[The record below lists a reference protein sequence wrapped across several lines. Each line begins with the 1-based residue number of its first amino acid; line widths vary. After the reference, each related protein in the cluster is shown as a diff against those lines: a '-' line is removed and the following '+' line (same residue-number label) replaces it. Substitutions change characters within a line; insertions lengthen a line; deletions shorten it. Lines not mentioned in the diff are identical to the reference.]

1 MNRFLFVVAGLALP
15 AFAAV
20 DFNREIRPIL
30 SDNCFK
36 CHGPDDKHRMANLRL
51 DIHDGGAFAQRAKG
65 PLIVSGDSSKSTLYQ
80 RVSNPDKN
88 RRMPPPNAELTL
100 TPKQTQLI
108 KEWIDEGAKWETHWA
123 FTAPVR
129 PAVSKCERCR
139 VGQESDR

>member
-1 MNRFLFVVAGLALP
+1 MVRSLLLLITALTLP
-15 AFAAV
+15 AIAAV

-51 DIHDGGAFAQRAKG
+51 DIRDGGAFAQRAKG
-65 PLIVSGDSSKSTLYQ
+65 PLILAGDAAKSTLYQ
-80 RVSNPDKN
+80 RVSHADKN

-100 TPKQTQLI
+100 TAKQTQLI

-123 FTAPVR
+123 FSAPS
-129 PAVSKCERCR
+129 AKT
-139 VGQESDR
+139 